1 MVKSIGFIKK
11 ANLLFNTG
19 LDKAISII
27 ITKNLEVKKSES
39 LLIVYDLKKEHLAK
53 RFKTVAS
60 QLVDAIQLMKI
71 PVLKVNGEEPPLE
84 VSAAMQEYG
93 TVILLTSKS
102 LSHTQARREATKKGV
117 RIASMPNITEEIL
130 KRSIDINYDEL
141 KKMTSK
147 VCYALD
153 KAKEAHVTTELGTD
167 IRFSLKDRKAHGTS
181 AGIYNRNGLWGN
193 LPEGEAFIAPVEGTA
208 YGHFVVDGSI
218 AGFGK
223 ARHPLVFFVEKG
235 FVKKIMDGKRPPK
248 IEALLDKTGKLSR
261 NIAEFG
267 IGLNKKAKVTGIVLE
282 DEKAYGTCHLALGN
296 NIGFGGKVD
305 VPLHIDCVIKKPTIT
320 LDGKVIMRKGKLL
333 I

>member
-1 MVKSIGFIKK
+1 
-11 ANLLFNTG
+11 
-19 LDKAISII
+19 
-27 ITKNLEVKKSES
+27 
-39 LLIVYDLKKEHLAK
+39 
-53 RFKTVAS
+53 
-60 QLVDAIQLMKI
+60 MKI